1 MRLLFRRVS
10 ILLYSLKAEE
20 EITEDP
26 MTAFKMLNLL
36 KVEVTFSPS
45 PFHCYF
51 LVYIIQ
57 ILWKMYSQNNSRIL
71 SLYGQCW
78 VLTLKKS
85 GKGTVI
91 FNIFRSN
98 FVSIASCFK
107 ARLQEHVQLPSFFD
121 KRGAAWPRSLIW
133 LSAVKVCI
141 LVSITS
147 GWSSM

>member
-57 ILWKMYSQNNSRIL
+57 IL
-71 SLYGQCW
+71 
-78 VLTLKKS
+78 
-85 GKGTVI
+85 
-91 FNIFRSN
+91 
-98 FVSIASCFK
+98 
-107 ARLQEHVQLPSFFD
+107 
-121 KRGAAWPRSLIW
+121 
-133 LSAVKVCI
+133 
-141 LVSITS
+141 
-147 GWSSM
+147 